1 MYTKT
6 YIYIVCQNLDLYHIA
21 KLRFIRHTKPKIYTV
36 YQTLDF
42 YNINLAFG
50 MRYQFRF

>member
-21 KLRFIRHTKPKIYTV
+21 KLRFI
-36 YQTLDF
+36 
-42 YNINLAFG
+42 NLAFG